1 MVSNLND
8 PLRKVNFIYIITALK
23 GPKAIHK
30 RE

>member
-8 PLRKVNFIYIITALK
+8 PLRKANFIYIITALK